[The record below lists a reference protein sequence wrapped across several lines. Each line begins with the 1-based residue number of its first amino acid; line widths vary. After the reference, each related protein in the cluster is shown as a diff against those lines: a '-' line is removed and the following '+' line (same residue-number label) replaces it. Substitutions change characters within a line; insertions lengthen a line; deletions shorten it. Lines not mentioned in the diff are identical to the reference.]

1 MFLTL
6 MKTKMTL
13 ALLFLATFTRL
24 QAQNE
29 KIVVELSQP
38 GKPYT
43 VELNLVQ
50 GGIHVV
56 KNSGKELIIEAGSR
70 KSPAPAAQKEG
81 MRKISSGGGFDITVK
96 EAANKVQINP
106 GLPLNVVDI
115 TLHVPENGTFKLGTV
130 NAGDIK
136 IDNVSG
142 EFEVSNL
149 NGRIFLNNVSGSAV
163 ANTTN
168 GDIIATFTQVTQ
180 GTPMAFSTLNGKI
193 DISFPTSFKA
203 NIKAKSD
210 QGDIYSDF
218 EVGFLKDE
226 PKVVRTSEKGY
237 SKIEATRWVTG
248 TLNGGGPEVM
258 MKTLLGSIFIRKIK

>member
-1 MFLTL
+1 
-6 MKTKMTL
+6 MKTKITL
-13 ALLFLATFTRL
+13 VLLFLAAFSRL

-43 VELNLVQ
+43 VELSLVQ
-50 GGIHVV
+50 GTIHVV

-70 KSPAPAAQKEG
+70 KAPATAAQKEG
-81 MRKISSGGGFDITVK
+81 MRKISSGSGLEVTVK
-96 EAANKVQINP
+96 EAGNKVQIDP
-106 GLPLNVVDI
+106 GMPMNVTNI
-115 TLHVPENGTFKLGTV
+115 TLHVPDNGSFKLSTI

-136 IDNVSG
+136 IDNIKG
-142 EFEVSNL
+142 EFEVSNI

-168 GDIIATFTQVTQ
+168 GEIIATFTEITPN
-180 GTPMAFSTLNGKI
+180 TPMAFSTLNGKI
-193 DISFPTSFKA
+193 DVSFPPSFKA

-218 EVGFLKDE
+218 EIGFLKDE
-226 PKVVRTSEKGY
+226 PKVVRTSEKGF

-258 MKTLLGSIFIRKIK
+258 MKTLLGNIFIRKAK

>member
-1 MFLTL
+1 MKIKITL
-6 MKTKMTL
+6 V
-13 ALLFLATFTRL
+13 LLFLAAFSRL

-43 VELNLVQ
+43 VELSLVQ
-50 GGIHVV
+50 GTIHVV

-70 KSPAPAAQKEG
+70 KTPATAAQKEG
-81 MRKISSGGGFDITVK
+81 MRKISSGSGLEVAVK
-96 EAANKVQINP
+96 EAGNKVQIDP
-106 GLPLNVVDI
+106 GMPMNVTNI
-115 TLHVPENGTFKLGTV
+115 TLHVPDNGSFKLGTI

-136 IDNVSG
+136 IDNIKG
-142 EFEVSNL
+142 EFEVSNI

-168 GDIIATFTQVTQ
+168 GEIIATFTEITPN
-180 GTPMAFSTLNGKI
+180 TPMAFSTLNGKI
-193 DISFPTSFKA
+193 DVSFPPSFKA

-218 EVGFLKDE
+218 EIGFLKDE
-226 PKVVRTSEKGY
+226 PKVVRTSEKGF

-258 MKTLLGSIFIRKIK
+258 MKTLLGNIFIRKAK